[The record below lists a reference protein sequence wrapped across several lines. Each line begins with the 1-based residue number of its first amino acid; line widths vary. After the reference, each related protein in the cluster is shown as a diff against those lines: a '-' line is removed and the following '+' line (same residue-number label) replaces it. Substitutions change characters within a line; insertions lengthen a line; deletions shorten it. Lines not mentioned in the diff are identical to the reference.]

1 VRIHIIGGGSIGLL
15 LGSRMSLGG
24 SLVTV
29 WTRTPEQADILNR
42 EGIRLREVNEGSEQK
57 DELAA
62 RVQGEWIGGLAV
74 QNSSDSDSHGIQH
87 DDDSGRFHWLLLTV
101 KQTQLEDELLHA
113 LRLLGE
119 RVGGRAAILCM
130 QNGIGHLQKIAD
142 ATNGTIPV
150 FAAVTAAGARRVG
163 LNEVLHTGNGE
174 IWIGDFPE
182 NGEKGTN
189 PWKYQQ
195 KMLLDALGK
204 AGFSSFLSNEI
215 HNRIYYKL
223 LINSVIN
230 PLTAL
235 FDVSNGELPRHP
247 RRLELMRRLHDESRL
262 ILIEAGLKPGQN
274 TWEELLLVCSRTSE
288 NVSSMLSDV
297 RNGKETEI
305 HSING
310 AIISLANQYEKPAPL
325 NRAVTDLIAAI
336 TIMP

>member
-1 VRIHIIGGGSIGLL
+1 MRIHIIGGGSIGLL

-74 QNSSDSDSHGIQH
+74 HGSDSPDFQD

-150 FAAVTAAGARRVG
+150 FAAVTAAGARRIG
-163 LNEVLHTGNGE
+163 LNEVLYTGNGE

-262 ILIEAGLKPGQN
+262 ILMEAGLKPGHN

-336 TIMP
+336 NIMP